1 MVRQKNESATMKT
14 YQYPLFETLH
24 NQLVDRTAPE
34 RRLDVTRHVE
44 NLLAQIENGKKYPAA
59 FFYDAMFGEGSGAN
73 LRGSAA
79 KQMITAADARVDL
92 VRLIEELTASVSIP
106 AESVGEP
113 VYTLEQV
120 AEQLGISTNT
130 VTRWR
135 KRGLVARW
143 LLIDGRKRLGIL
155 KNSLD
160 RFLHRNRRL
169 VSRGTR
175 FSRLTDVQR
184 REIIELA
191 RRFAEEGNEPGR
203 VIRRVAELVQ
213 RSVETVRYTI
223 RDYNE
228 THPEE
233 AVFMDSQTLSAERKQ
248 HILEEHQNGAT
259 FDELSARYGSSVSQI
274 RRIVL
279 QKRYERIAELPLEYM
294 PNDEFATANEAEFLA
309 EAPEP
314 EREPRKARKPA
325 GLPTYLASLYDVPLL
340 TREQEAHLFR
350 KYNYLKYRASELR
363 DELDA
368 KQPSSRKMDEIER
381 LYEMAVD
388 TKNQIIRANL
398 RLVVSIAKKYVSEQE
413 GLFDLISEGN
423 VSLMRAVEKFDFALG
438 NKFST
443 YATWAIKKNFIRSYK
458 NRVRTM
464 DRFRNSYDELL
475 DKTPE
480 YRSDAYVQ
488 ESDQRRRE
496 AEVAR
501 ILDCLTE
508 RERDVVAKRFG
519 LAGRSNAQ
527 TLKEV
532 GIDLGVS
539 KERIR
544 QIEKRALD
552 KLREAAEKE
561 SLESTAA

>member
-1 MVRQKNESATMKT
+1 
-14 YQYPLFETLH
+14 
-24 NQLVDRTAPE
+24 
-34 RRLDVTRHVE
+34 
-44 NLLAQIENGKKYPAA
+44 
-59 FFYDAMFGEGSGAN
+59 
-73 LRGSAA
+73 
-79 KQMITAADARVDL
+79 
-92 VRLIEELTASVSIP
+92 
-106 AESVGEP
+106 
-113 VYTLEQV
+113 
-120 AEQLGISTNT
+120 
-130 VTRWR
+130 
-135 KRGLVARW
+135 
-143 LLIDGRKRLGIL
+143 
-155 KNSLD
+155 
-160 RFLHRNRRL
+160 
-169 VSRGTR
+169 
-175 FSRLTDVQR
+175 
-184 REIIELA
+184 
-191 RRFAEEGNEPGR
+191 
-203 VIRRVAELVQ
+203 
-213 RSVETVRYTI
+213 
-223 RDYNE
+223 
-228 THPEE
+228 
-233 AVFMDSQTLSAERKQ
+233 MDSHHLSAERKQ
-248 HILEEHQNGAT
+248 HILKEHQDGAT
-259 FDELSARYGSSVSQI
+259 FEELSARYGSSVSQI

-279 QKRYERIAELPLEYM
+279 QKRYERIAQLPLEYM
-294 PNDEFATANEAEFLA
+294 PNDAFDTANEAEILA
-309 EAPEP
+309 DAPEP

-350 KYNYLKYRASELR
+350 KYNYLKYKASKLR
-363 DELDA
+363 DELDP

-381 LYEMAVD
+381 LYEQAVD

-398 RLVVSIAKKYVSEQE
+398 RLVVSIAKKYVSEQD

-501 ILDCLTE
+501 ILDVLTE

-519 LAGRSNAQ
+519 LAGRQSAQ

>member
-1 MVRQKNESATMKT
+1 MKT
-14 YQYPLFETLH
+14 YQYPLFEMLQ
-24 NQLVDRTAPE
+24 NQLVERTAPQ

-44 NLLAQIENGKKYPAA
+44 NLLAQIESGKKYPAA
-59 FFYDAMFGEGSGAN
+59 YFCDALFGEGSGAA
-73 LRGSAA
+73 LRGPAA
-79 KQMITAADARVDL
+79 KQVISAAHARQDL
-92 VRLIEELTASVSIP
+92 VRLIEELTASVAIAS
-106 AESVGEP
+106 ESVGEP

-120 AEQLGISTNT
+120 SEQLGISTKT

-143 LLIDGRKRLGIL
+143 LVIDGRKRLGIL
-155 KNSLD
+155 QSSLD

-175 FSRLTDVQR
+175 FSRLTDMQR

-203 VIRRVAELVQ
+203 VIRRVAELVE

-233 AVFMDSQTLSAERKQ
+233 AVFMDSHHLSAERKQ
-248 HILEEHQNGAT
+248 HILKEHQDGAT
-259 FDELSARYGSSVSQI
+259 FEELSARYGSSVSQI

-279 QKRYERIAELPLEYM
+279 QKRYERIAQLPLEYM
-294 PNDEFATANEAEFLA
+294 PNDDFAKADEAEIMA

-350 KYNYLKYRASELR
+350 KYNYLKYRASQLR
-363 DELDA
+363 DELDP

-381 LYEMAVD
+381 LYEEAVD

-398 RLVVSIAKKYVSEQE
+398 RLVVSIAKKYVSEQD

-480 YRSDAYVQ
+480 YRSDAYIQ

-519 LAGRSNAQ
+519 LAGRSSAQ

-532 GIDLGVS
+532 GVDLGVS

>member
-1 MVRQKNESATMKT
+1 MKT
-14 YQYPLFETLH
+14 FRYPLFNTIQD
-24 NQLVDRTAPE
+24 QLVERTAEE

-44 NLLAQIENGKKYPAA
+44 NLLAQVESGKKYPAA
-59 FFYDAMFGEGSGAN
+59 FFYDAMFGEGSGVA
-73 LRGSAA
+73 LRSDIAT
-79 KQMITAADARVDL
+79 QTIPAADARHDL
-92 VRLIEELTASVSIP
+92 VRLIEELTAAVSIP
-106 AESVGEP
+106 AEMIGEP

-120 AEQLGISTNT
+120 SEQLGISTKT

-143 LLIDGRKRLGIL
+143 LVIEGRKRLGIL
-155 KNSLD
+155 QSSLD
-160 RFLHRNRRL
+160 RFLQKNRRL

-175 FSRLTDVQR
+175 FSRLTDMQR

-191 RRFAEEGNEPGR
+191 RRFAAEGDEPGR

-223 RDYNE
+223 RDYNAS
-228 THPEE
+228 HPEE
-233 AVFMDSQTLSAERKQ
+233 AVFMDSQTISAERNQ
-248 HILEEHQNGAT
+248 NILQEHQRGAT
-259 FDELSARYGSSVSQI
+259 FEELSARYGSSVSRI
-274 RRIVL
+274 RRIVQ
-279 QKRYERIAELPLEYM
+279 QKRYERIARLPLEYM
-294 PNDEFATANEAEFLA
+294 PNPDFATADEAEVLA
-309 EAPEP
+309 DPPAP

-350 KYNYLKYRASELR
+350 KFNYLKYRASELR
-363 DELDA
+363 DSLDP

-381 LYEMAVD
+381 LYELAVD

-398 RLVVSIAKKYVSEQE
+398 RLVVSIAKRYVSEQE

-423 VSLMRAVEKFDFALG
+423 VSLMRAVEKFDYALG

-488 ESDQRRRE
+488 ESAQRRRE

-519 LAGRSNAQ
+519 LAGRANAQ

-561 SLESTAA
+561 SLESAAA